1 MNLPTLEAY
10 LEDFTLRCSGRAD
23 LIIVRERVERGECP
37 FLDCVYNHDAEF
49 RMMRRFYS
57 RNIPMLQSILLSLLD
72 KLLKEVN

>member
-57 RNIPMLQSILLSLLD
+57 RNTQMLQSM
-72 KLLKEVN
+72 LLKILDRINEEVS